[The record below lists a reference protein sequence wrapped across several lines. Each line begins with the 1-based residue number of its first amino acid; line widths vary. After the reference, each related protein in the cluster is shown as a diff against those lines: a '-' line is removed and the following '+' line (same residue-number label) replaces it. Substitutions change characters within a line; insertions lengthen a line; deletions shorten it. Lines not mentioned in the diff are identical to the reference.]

1 MRTETTL
8 PNILYYRMHS
18 LLSFCQAEKFSYQP
32 DKLKRINFFS
42 IFFFLAVQLAR
53 KQLKLTKLYG
63 QKLYVQLN

>member
-8 PNILYYRMHS
+8 PNILNYRMHS

-32 DKLKRINFFS
+32 DKLKRISFFS
-42 IFFFLAVQLAR
+42 IFFLAVQLAR
-53 KQLKLTKLYG
+53 KQLKLTTLYG